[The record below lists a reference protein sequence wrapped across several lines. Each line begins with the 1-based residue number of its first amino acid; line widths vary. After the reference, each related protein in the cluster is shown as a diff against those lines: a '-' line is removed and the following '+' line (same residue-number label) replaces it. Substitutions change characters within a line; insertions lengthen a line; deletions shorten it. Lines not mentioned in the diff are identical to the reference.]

1 MLCCTLCCRRQ
12 NVDKKFVLKLSFRQ
26 NFISNNRSLV
36 KGKLNVT
43 ALRPK
48 RVVAFASTKG
58 GVILQDKPV
67 FQTLVNEELRSS
79 CVNLL
84 RCIPRRRGGGKIRI
98 RFSSHGDDRMGAE
111 IKAPPQN
118 P

>member
-1 MLCCTLCCRRQ
+1 M
-12 NVDKKFVLKLSFRQ
+12 LKLSFRQ

-58 GVILQDKPV
+58 GVILHDKQV

-84 RCIPRRRGGGKIRI
+84 RFIPRRRGGG
-98 RFSSHGDDRMGAE
+98 
-111 IKAPPQN
+111 N
-118 P
+118 PNPVFK